1 MAAYTPMMMQYL
13 QIKADYQDAFLFFRL
28 GDFYEMFFEDAIKAS
43 QELEITLTSR
53 DGGGTERIPMCGV
66 PYHSAQ
72 GYIEQL
78 IQKGYKVAICEQT
91 EDPKAAKGVVRRE
104 VVQLITPGTVM
115 EGRGLNDKENNFIAS
130 VSAFKGGTYGFACS
144 DLSTGESRVTL
155 LAGNFDDV
163 LNELSLSGSKE
174 VVLDSSTPDE
184 LQKKLTE
191 RSVLAISY
199 EDNTEVNEAYT
210 NLLEGL
216 DEEAAKLSAARLF
229 NYLHRTQK
237 RNLDHLQPVTFYEI
251 QQFMKIDFF
260 SKRNLELT
268 ETIRSTAKKGSLL
281 WLLDETKTA
290 MGGRMLKQWINRP
303 LINVQGIRQR
313 QEVVELFISHFFER
327 HEIREKLKEVYDLE
341 RLAGRVAFGN
351 VNARD
356 LVQLKKSLMQVPVL
370 KETLNS
376 IEAEAAARL
385 AEKLDPCEEVTDLL
399 EQALVESPPIS
410 VKEGNIIRDGYDGQL
425 DQYRDA
431 SRNGKTWIASLERQE
446 REKTGIKSL
455 KIGYNRVFGYYIEV
469 TKANLHLLQEG
480 QYERKQTL
488 SNAERFITPEL
499 KEKED
504 LILQAEEKIVE
515 LEYEI
520 FVNIRET
527 VKEFIP
533 RLQALSKA
541 VSELDVLTSFAEL
554 SEQRHYVKPAFT
566 EERKILLKDGRHPVV
581 EKVMS
586 AQEYVP
592 NDCYMD
598 SERELL
604 LITGPNMSGKST
616 YMRQIALTAIM
627 AQIGCFVPASEAVL
641 PVFDQVFTRI
651 GAADDLISG
660 QSTFMVEM
668 LEANNAIA
676 NATESSLILFDE
688 IGRGTSTY
696 DGMAL
701 AQAIIEY
708 IHDKIGAKTLFST
721 HYHELTALDQE
732 LGKLKNIHVS
742 AIEQNGKVV
751 FLHKIKEGAADK
763 SYGIHVAQ
771 LAELPAELI
780 GRAAEILEALENKD
794 KTDTAS
800 GMPSSQMAS
809 LGGRRTGGQ
818 AGSFKEGLAGP
829 VSMPTPVK
837 EVEPL
842 LQQTV
847 EKSEEEAQLSF
858 FEEVPSVKSSSA
870 SKKEKRVLDKLNE
883 LDILDM
889 TPLQAMNM
897 LYELQRKLRN

>member
-1 MAAYTPMMMQYL
+1 MAAYTPMIMQYL

-28 GDFYEMFFEDAIKAS
+28 GDFYEMFFDDAIKAS

-53 DGGGTERIPMCGV
+53 EGGGESKIPMCGV
-66 PYHSAQ
+66 PYHSAK

-78 IQKGYKVAICEQT
+78 IQKGYKVAICEQM
-91 EDPKAAKGVVRRE
+91 EDAKATKGMVRRE
-104 VVQLITPGTVM
+104 VVQLITPGTLM
-115 EGRGLNDKENNFIAS
+115 EGRGLNEKENNFIAT
-130 VSAFKGGTYGFACS
+130 VSSFKDGSFGFACS
-144 DLSTGESRVTL
+144 DLSTGESRLTILSDSVEE
-155 LAGNFDDV
+155 V
-163 LNELSLSGSKE
+163 LNELSLSGAKE
-174 VVLDSSTPDE
+174 VVLDSSTPEE
-184 LQKKLTE
+184 LQRKLKE
-191 RSVLAISY
+191 RSVLAFSF
-199 EDNTEVNEAYT
+199 EDNIEINESYQH
-210 NLLEGL
+210 LLSGL
-216 DEEAAKLSAARLF
+216 SDSKSQLIAARLF

-237 RNLDHLQPVTFYEI
+237 RSLDHLQPVVSYEVE
-251 QQFMKIDFF
+251 QFMKIDYF

-303 LINVQGIRQR
+303 LLQVKAIQQR
-313 QEVVELFISHFFER
+313 QSIVELFMTSFFER
-327 HEIREKLKEVYDLE
+327 HEIREMLKEVYDLE

-356 LVQLKKSLMQVPVL
+356 LVQLKKSLLQIPIL
-370 KETLNS
+370 KQTL
-376 IEAEAAARL
+376 IAMGDEAAVQL
-385 AEKLDPCEEVTDLL
+385 AENLDPCEEVTNLL
-399 EQALVESPPIS
+399 EQALVENPPIS
-410 VKEGNIIRDGYDGQL
+410 IKEGNIIQDGYDDRL

-469 TKANLHLLQEG
+469 TKANLHLLTEG

-488 SNAERFITPEL
+488 SNAERYITPEL

-520 FVNIRET
+520 FVIIRET

-533 RLQALSKA
+533 RLQALAKA

-554 SEQRHYVKPAFT
+554 SEQRHYVKPLFT
-566 EERKILLKDGRHPVV
+566 GERKVVLKDGRHPVV

-592 NDCYMD
+592 NDCFMD
-598 SERELL
+598 QDRELL

-627 AQIGCFVPASEAVL
+627 AQIGCFVPAAEAVL

-676 NATESSLILFDE
+676 NATENSLILFDE

-708 IHDKIGAKTLFST
+708 IHDRIGAKTLFST
-721 HYHELTALDQE
+721 HYHELTSLDEE
-732 LGKLKNIHVS
+732 LAKLKNVHVS

-771 LAELPAELI
+771 LADLPADLI
-780 GRAAEILEALENKD
+780 NRAAEILETLEKKD
-794 KTDTAS
+794 EL
-800 GMPSSQMAS
+800 SSETSTSVTNRNMVQERES
-809 LGGRRTGGQ
+809 VLTEHVNR
-818 AGSFKEGLAGP
+818 
-829 VSMPTPVK
+829 
-837 EVEPL
+837 EPL
-842 LQQTV
+842 E
-847 EKSEEEAQLSF
+847 EKSASTKLTETEQTDNSEGQLSF
-858 FEEVPSVKSSSA
+858 FDEGPVLVKTSA
-870 SKKEKRVLDKLNE
+870 PNKKEKRVLEKLTE

-889 TPLQAMNM
+889 TPLQAMNI
-897 LYELQRKLRN
+897 LYELQRKLKK